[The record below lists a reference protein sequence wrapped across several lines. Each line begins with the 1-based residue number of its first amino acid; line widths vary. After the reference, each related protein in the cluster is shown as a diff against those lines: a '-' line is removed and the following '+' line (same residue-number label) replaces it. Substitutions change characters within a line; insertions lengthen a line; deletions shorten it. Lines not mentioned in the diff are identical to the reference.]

1 MPSEFSLE
9 GKNAL
14 VIGSSNVL
22 GRAAAVALA
31 EAGANVGVT
40 TTTRSK
46 REEVVANSCANEIWA
61 LDRKGFAQEIDA
73 ADEADVQAVVQRTVT
88 ELGSLDI
95 LVNAPD
101 LPFAKPLPEIT
112 PAEWRRAI
120 DVNLTGVYLACRAAG
135 VVMISAEG
143 APDSRGSGSNLIA
156 GSSDSR
162 GSGFNLTGAGRG
174 GRIIN
179 IVSLLG
185 ERGLANGSAYCA
197 AQAGVLN
204 FTRALALEWARTGVT
219 VNAIGAGWTEGM
231 GIIGGPE
238 GKARLERY
246 LPYKRLGK
254 PDEIAGAV
262 VYLASDVAEYLTGQV
277 IWIEGGALS
286 HV

>member
-14 VIGSSNVL
+14 VIGASAVL

-31 EAGANVGVT
+31 EAGAKVGVA

-46 REEVVANSCANEIWA
+46 REEVVANSCANEVWA
-61 LDRKGFAQEIDA
+61 LNRKGFAQVIDA
-73 ADEADVQAVVQRTVT
+73 ADEADVQAAVQRAVT
-88 ELGSLDI
+88 EFGSLDI
-95 LVNAPD
+95 LVNAPE
-101 LPFAKPLPEIT
+101 LPFAKPLTEIT
-112 PAEWRRAI
+112 PAQWRRAI
-120 DVNLTGVYLACRAAG
+120 DVNLTGVYLACRAAAD
-135 VVMISAEG
+135 VMLPQAS
-143 APDSRGSGSNLIA
+143 
-156 GSSDSR
+156 
-162 GSGFNLTGAGRG
+162 

-204 FTRALALEWARTGVT
+204 FTRALALEWARAGVT

-231 GIIGGPE
+231 GIIGGDE

-262 VYLASDVAEYLTGQV
+262 VYLASSVADYLTGQV

>member
-1 MPSEFSLE
+1 MSEFSLE

-14 VIGSSNVL
+14 VIGASGVL
-22 GRAAAVALA
+22 GRAAAVSLA

-40 TTTRSK
+40 TTTRAQK
-46 REEVVANSCANEIWA
+46 EEVIANSCANEVWA
-61 LDRKGFAQEIDA
+61 LNRKGFALAIDA
-73 ADEADVQAVVQRTVT
+73 ADEADAQGAVQRAVS
-88 ELGSLDI
+88 EFGSLDV

-101 LPFAKPLPEIT
+101 LPFAKPLTEIT
-112 PAEWRRAI
+112 PAEWQRAV
-120 DVNLTGVYLACRAAG
+120 DVNLGGVYVACRAAAE
-135 VVMISAEG
+135 VML
-143 APDSRGSGSNLIA
+143 PQGS
-156 GSSDSR
+156 
-162 GSGFNLTGAGRG
+162 

-179 IVSLLG
+179 VVSLLG

-219 VNAIGAGWTEGM
+219 VNAVGAGWTEGM
-231 GIIGGPE
+231 GIISE
-238 GKARLERY
+238 EAKAQLERY

-254 PDEIAGAV
+254 PEEIGGAV
-262 VYLASDVAEYLTGQV
+262 VYLASGVADYLTGQV